1 MCEIQRVRLG
11 GYEVNLAPHR
21 KIVHGNLTQFTARG
35 KGALANTL
43 NRAGNGYADEI
54 GARIECTTIHGNDAA
69 LEGHAHN
76 AAAAERVLPDQMHI
90 DGQFARDRMA
100 RKAAQELE
108 TFAALLPGW
117 I

>member
-35 KGALANTL
+35 KGALANPL

-69 LEGHAHN
+69 LEGHARN

-90 DGQFARDRMA
+90 AGDHEIRFPKRYSRKKPTNQF
-100 RKAAQELE
+100 E
-108 TFAALLPGW
+108 
-117 I
+117 